1 MAPGDVTR
9 SANRTFELLGA
20 IVEHGGLTL
29 GDAAKATDLATST
42 ALRLIRSLEQTEFVV
57 RGEDNVYRVGPRLL
71 QIGARALGDNQLLPR
86 ARLAMKA
93 IAETTRESTYLSTM
107 GPKDTALYLDQ
118 IEGTHAIR
126 HMGWVGQSVPL
137 DGTAVGAALS
147 GKVGESGYAIAHDT
161 IEDHSTGV
169 AAPIYNADR
178 SDSRSAQ
185 RRRPDIPSDGRGLRQ
200 PRPRLGGAL
209 RTVVRGTRQP
219 GSLTTPSAWRFSL
232 VSETMWVP
240 HSLLRPTCKDTPH
253 EHEPREIR

>member
-86 ARLAMKA
+86 ARPAMKPSPKP
-93 IAETTRESTYLSTM
+93 RESRPTCRRRDRKTLRCIS
-107 GPKDTALYLDQ
+107 
-118 IEGTHAIR
+118 IR
-126 HMGWVGQSVPL
+126 SRARTRSATWVGGPERSPGRHRRRRSVERQGRRERVRHCARHHRGSL
-137 DGTAVGAALS
+137 DRS
-147 GKVGESGYAIAHDT
+147 CR
-161 IEDHSTGV
+161 
-169 AAPIYNADR
+169 ADLQRGR

-200 PRPRLGGAL
+200 PRSCLGGAL
-209 RTVVRGTRQP
+209 RPVVRGTRQP
-219 GSLTTPSAWRFSL
+219 DTLTTPSTWRFSL
-232 VSETMWVP
+232 VSETMWFP
-240 HSLLRPTCKDTPH
+240 APTSALPVRTHPT
-253 EHEPREIR
+253 